1 MKDYVNVDQFAIDLH
16 FFFKLSAARREDYRG
31 VSKLTDVTTHYVI
44 KHCQTCWLSLDEV
57 LGKIIEQYGNLKEYY
72 FKTLPTLPGFKGENG
87 VNQTERYQR
96 IKNVLT
102 SKTALAYMSFIVH
115 MCQDFKKFVVPLRS
129 TEPKIHVLYVKC
141 VKLVKDLLSR
151 FVTNDSFMKQTKLLP
166 KEEIIQAI
174 NQEEKCKVYHSYMFI
189 IYVPD
194 TLFILYIY
202 QYLLCFN
209 C

>member
-1 MKDYVNVDQFAIDLH
+1 MLV
-16 FFFKLSAARREDYRG
+16 R
-31 VSKLTDVTTHYVI
+31 
-44 KHCQTCWLSLDEV
+44 
-57 LGKIIEQYGNLKEYY
+57 IIEQYENLKEY
-72 FKTLPTLPGFKGENG
+72 FLKTRPTLPGFKGKNG
-87 VNQTERYQR
+87 VNQTERHQR

-129 TEPKIHVLYVKC
+129 TESEIHVLYVKC

-189 IYVPD
+189 IFVSD
-194 TLFILYIY
+194 TLVILYIHNTFSVLIFENLFPNSSFHPFVAII
-202 QYLLCFN
+202 QTNIFLC
-209 C
+209 

>member
-1 MKDYVNVDQFAIDLH
+1 M
-16 FFFKLSAARREDYRG
+16 R
-31 VSKLTDVTTHYVI
+31 
-44 KHCQTCWLSLDEV
+44 
-57 LGKIIEQYGNLKEYY
+57 IIEQYENLKEY
-72 FKTLPTLPGFKGENG
+72 FLKALPTLPGFKGKNG

-102 SKTALAYMSFIVH
+102 SKTALAYMSFIVY

-174 NQEEKCKVYHSYMFI
+174 NQEEKCKVYHSYMFV

-194 TLFILYIY
+194 TLVILYSHNTFSVLIFENLFPNSSFHPFVAII
-202 QYLLCFN
+202 QTNIFPC
-209 C
+209 

>member
-1 MKDYVNVDQFAIDLH
+1 MKIWRNIFL
-16 FFFKLSAARREDYRG
+16 
-31 VSKLTDVTTHYVI
+31 
-44 KHCQTCWLSLDEV
+44 
-57 LGKIIEQYGNLKEYY
+57 
-72 FKTLPTLPGFKGENG
+72 KTLSTLPGFKGKNR

-174 NQEEKCKVYHSYMFI
+174 NQEEKCQVYHLYFYI
-189 IYVPD
+189 PD
-194 TLFILYIY
+194 TLLILKIH
-202 QYLLCFN
+202 QYLLWFDFWKPVPKFLIPQFCSYN
-209 C
+209 SN

>member
-1 MKDYVNVDQFAIDLH
+1 M
-16 FFFKLSAARREDYRG
+16 R
-31 VSKLTDVTTHYVI
+31 
-44 KHCQTCWLSLDEV
+44 
-57 LGKIIEQYGNLKEYY
+57 IIEQYENLKEY
-72 FKTLPTLPGFKGENG
+72 FLKTLPTLPGFKGKNG

-174 NQEEKCKVYHSYMFI
+174 NQEEKCKVYQLYMFVI
-189 IYVPD
+189 FVPD
-194 TLFILYIY
+194 TLVILYIHNTFSV
-202 QYLLCFN
+202 LIFGNLFPNSSFN
-209 C
+209 PFVAIIQTNVSPC